1 MCSVLG
7 GNTWD
12 KDLGAML
19 VVALLL
25 RPVVVLAVDLK
36 LILMWLRAPVLVVVL
51 FVLLALQRVVE
62 LIV

>member
-7 GNTWD
+7 GSTWD
-12 KDLGAML
+12 KDL
-19 VVALLL
+19 
-25 RPVVVLAVDLK
+25 VDLK

-51 FVLLALQRVVE
+51 FVLLALQPVVE

>member
-7 GNTWD
+7 GSTWD
-12 KDLGAML
+12 KDLASAML
-19 VVALLL
+19 
-25 RPVVVLAVDLK
+25 VLAVDLK

-51 FVLLALQRVVE
+51 FVLLALQPVVE

>member
-19 VVALLL
+19 AVALLL

-51 FVLLALQRVVE
+51 FVLLALQPVVG

>member
-1 MCSVLG
+1 M
-7 GNTWD
+7 
-12 KDLGAML
+12 
-19 VVALLL
+19 ALLL

-51 FVLLALQRVVE
+51 FVLLALQPVVE